1 MTYDMGNTDKLNTFR
16 QELQKLRI
24 PLLAPDINRS
34 RRDFGVERT
43 ADGKMAI
50 RYALAA
56 VKNVGGAAIDALT
69 AARDRDGPFKSL
81 GGFADRA
88 DPHHVNKRLLENLVR
103 AGAFDALPSN
113 RAELFESL
121 GTHPRQEIGRA
132 SGQGRV
138 GP

>member
-1 MTYDMGNTDKLNTFR
+1 
-16 QELQKLRI
+16 
-24 PLLAPDINRS
+24 
-34 RRDFGVERT
+34 
-43 ADGKMAI
+43 MAI
-50 RYALAA
+50 RDALAA

-103 AGAFDALPSN
+103 AGAFDALHPN

-121 GTHPRQEIGRA
+121 ETIVRHASAAATERDSSQVNQIGSA
-132 SGQGRV
+132 HV
-138 GP
+138 CNPVPNA